1 MKIHLQV
8 IVRTDELYTQL
19 IIEDGRKG
27 EGRKG
32 SFAGSIDGKGRY
44 QNAEDIITALAKRGV
59 I

>member
-1 MKIHLQV
+1 MAQV

-32 SFAGSIDGKGRY
+32 SFAGSIDGKGRF
-44 QNAEDIITALAKRGV
+44 QNSEDIIGALAQRGV